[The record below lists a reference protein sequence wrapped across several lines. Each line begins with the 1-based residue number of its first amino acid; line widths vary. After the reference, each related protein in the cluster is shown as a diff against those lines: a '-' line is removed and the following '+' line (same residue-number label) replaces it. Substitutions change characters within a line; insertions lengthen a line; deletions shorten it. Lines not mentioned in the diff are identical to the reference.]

1 MQPMW
6 KRFLISTM
14 PIILIGWGIVFA
26 FWGFGFFVDIGILP
40 ANNLL
45 AWESGLYGAIMMGWG
60 LTLFLLGRVAFQRD
74 DKELLRIMLLGI
86 ALWLI
91 VEAFFSF
98 TLGVWFNVGVD
109 IAVFALF
116 TLVLLKYIFI
126 NKDGLPV

>member
-1 MQPMW
+1 MQPKW
-6 KRFLISTM
+6 KRFLISAM

-60 LTLFLLGRVAFQRD
+60 LTLFLLGRIAFQRE

-86 ALWLI
+86 TLWLI

-109 IAVFALF
+109 IVVFTLF
-116 TLVLLKYIFI
+116 TLVLLPAR
-126 NKDGLPV
+126 NKEA

>member
-1 MQPMW
+1 MTQVWRRTLLSAM
-6 KRFLISTM
+6 SV
-14 PIILIGWGIVFA
+14 ILILWGIYFA
-26 FWGFGFFVDIGILP
+26 FRGFGVFVDMGILP
-40 ANNLL
+40 AENLL
-45 AWESGLYGAIMMGWG
+45 TWESGLYGAIMMGWG

-109 IAVFALF
+109 IAVFTLF
-116 TLVLLKYIFI
+116 AFVLLPSR
-126 NKDGLPV
+126 NKKS

>member
-1 MQPMW
+1 M
-6 KRFLISTM
+6 S
-14 PIILIGWGIVFA
+14 IILILWGIYFA
-26 FWGFGFFVDIGILP
+26 FWGFGVFVAMGILP

-116 TLVLLKYIFI
+116 TLVLLPSR
-126 NKDGLPV
+126 NKES

>member
-116 TLVLLKYIFI
+116 TLVLLPSR
-126 NKDGLPV
+126 NKQS

>member
-1 MQPMW
+1 MKQPW
-6 KRFLISTM
+6 RNFLLSVM
-14 PIILIGWGIVFA
+14 AIILIGWGIVFA
-26 FWGFGFFVDIGILP
+26 FWGFGVFVDIGILP

-86 ALWLI
+86 TLWLI

-109 IAVFALF
+109 IAVFTLF
-116 TLVLLKYIFI
+116 ALVLLPQQRK
-126 NKDGLPV
+126 KP

>member
-60 LTLFLLGRVAFQRD
+60 LTLFLLGRIAFQRD

-116 TLVLLKYIFI
+116 TLVLLPSR
-126 NKDGLPV
+126 NKES

>member
-116 TLVLLKYIFI
+116 TLVLLPSR
-126 NKDGLPV
+126 NKES